1 MRYPRM
7 SMMAMMAPVVVALG
21 ISRAPV
27 LQAQSPA
34 FGSADETA
42 ARLANRSKERAREWD
57 QATPVIHCAPAP
69 LTERP
74 DVAAEAERPRLA
86 PLEQTFLDAAIVRRE
101 VAARSQT
108 AVKRP

>member
-1 MRYPRM
+1 VKYPTI
-7 SMMAMMAPVVVALG
+7 SMLAPVMLALAM
-21 ISRAPV
+21 SRAAV

-42 ARLANRSKERAREWD
+42 ARLAARSRERAREWD

-74 DVAAEAERPRLA
+74 GASAEAARPRLV
-86 PLEQTFLDAAIVRRE
+86 PLEQAFLDAAIVRRE
-101 VAARSQT
+101 VPARSQT
-108 AVKRP
+108 VVNRP

>member
-1 MRYPRM
+1 MKYPTI
-7 SMMAMMAPVVVALG
+7 SMLAPVMLALAM
-21 ISRAPV
+21 SRAAV

-42 ARLANRSKERAREWD
+42 ARLAARSRERAREWD

-74 DVAAEAERPRLA
+74 GASAEAARPRLV
-86 PLEQTFLDAAIVRRE
+86 PLEQAFLDAAIVRRE
-101 VAARSQT
+101 VPARSQT
-108 AVKRP
+108 VVNRP